1 MEKGGVGKYR
11 MQHKSKLIVVVN
23 LYIFNMEGWG
33 GGGVGK
39 YKMQSK
45 TKLIITLGL
54 TRFQH
59 AM

>member
-1 MEKGGVGKYR
+1 
-11 MQHKSKLIVVVN
+11 
-23 LYIFNMEGWG
+23 MEGLA

-54 TRFQH
+54 TRFQYTVGYIV
-59 AM
+59 MIDTML